1 MIFLFNQHWD
11 IITGEEE
18 EYTRFAINHYIPIMK
33 KIGITPVGGFHV
45 IVGEGPRVISVGT
58 VDSLQK
64 LQKAMET
71 EEYEKVTAQVQC
83 YVLNYCSRILK
94 PTGRVKTDNY
104 TIQLRVWKFNQYFNI
119 IPGKEK
125 EYTEFIRKD
134 YLPIMEK
141 LGIKITGGWQV
152 VIGPGPYIVA
162 EATAR
167 SIVDIAKALES
178 DEYKRNTKILISKY
192 VTDYSS
198 RILAPTGR
206 IELPYILGKMM
217 KGF

>member
-11 IITGEEE
+11 IIPGKEEG
-18 EYTRFAINHYIPIMK
+18 YTQFAINHYIPTMK
-33 KIGITPVGGFHV
+33 KIGINPVGGFHV
-45 IVGEGPRVISVGT
+45 VVGEGPRIISAGA

-64 LQKAMET
+64 LQKALET
-71 EEYEKVTAQVQC
+71 EEYEKVTAEIQR
-83 YVLNYCSRILK
+83 YVFNYCSRILK
-94 PTGRVKTDNY
+94 PTGRVKAEKY

-125 EYTEFIRKD
+125 EYEEFVLKD
-134 YLPIMEK
+134 HLPTIEK
-141 LGIKITGGWQV
+141 LGIKMTGGWHV
-152 VIGPGPYIVA
+152 VVGPGPYIVA
-162 EATAR
+162 EGTAK
-167 SIVDIAKALES
+167 SISEIAKAIENPEFS
-178 DEYKRNTKILISKY
+178 RITNILTSTY

-206 IELPYILGKMM
+206 IELPYILNKMM

>member
-1 MIFLFNQHWD
+1 
-11 IITGEEE
+11 
-18 EYTRFAINHYIPIMK
+18 
-33 KIGITPVGGFHV
+33 
-45 IVGEGPRVISVGT
+45 

-71 EEYEKVTAQVQC
+71 EEYEKVTAQVQGF
-83 YVLNYCSRILK
+83 VVNYCSRLLK
-94 PTGRVKTDNY
+94 PTGRVKTEKY

-125 EYTEFIRKD
+125 EYAEFITKD
-134 YLPIMEK
+134 HLPTMEK
-141 LGIKITGGWQV
+141 LGIKMTGGWQV
-152 VIGPGPYIVA
+152 VVGPSPYIVA
-162 EATAR
+162 EGTAR

-178 DEYKRNTKILISKY
+178 DEYKRITKILTSNY

-206 IELPYILGKMM
+206 IELPYFLEKMM

>member
-11 IITGEEE
+11 IIPGKEE
-18 EYTRFAINHYIPIMK
+18 EYTKFAINHYIPTMK
-33 KIGITPVGGFHV
+33 KIGINPVGGFYV
-45 IVGEGPRVISVGT
+45 VVGEGPGVISVGT

-94 PTGRVKTDNY
+94 PTGRVKTDKY

-125 EYTEFIRKD
+125 EYSEFITKD
-134 YLPIMEK
+134 HLPTMEK
-141 LGIKITGGWQV
+141 LGYKDDRGMAGRDRTWSLYRCRRNREQV
-152 VIGPGPYIVA
+152 L
-162 EATAR
+162 
-167 SIVDIAKALES
+167 SILPRPLKVMNTNES
-178 DEYKRNTKILISKY
+178 QRY
-192 VTDYSS
+192 
-198 RILAPTGR
+198 
-206 IELPYILGKMM
+206 
-217 KGF
+217 